1 LNRLNI
7 KDIDKESFSVT
18 ITDTDVGV
26 CLKFTGDI
34 DIEDPRPLLYSL
46 LDELYTGII
55 VKELKELVY
64 DFHEL
69 TYINSTSIGI
79 FAKWILKLS
88 SIEEDKRFLLRIITN
103 KNITWQET
111 SLPTLSYLI
120 PGIVTIQ

>member
-1 LNRLNI
+1 MNRLNI

-18 ITDTDVGV
+18 ITDTDAGV

-34 DIEDPRPLLYSL
+34 DIEDPRPLIDSL

-69 TYINSTSIGI
+69 TYINSTSIGV
-79 FAKWILKLS
+79 FAKWIL
-88 SIEEDKRFLLRIITN
+88 
-103 KNITWQET
+103 
-111 SLPTLSYLI
+111 
-120 PGIVTIQ
+120 